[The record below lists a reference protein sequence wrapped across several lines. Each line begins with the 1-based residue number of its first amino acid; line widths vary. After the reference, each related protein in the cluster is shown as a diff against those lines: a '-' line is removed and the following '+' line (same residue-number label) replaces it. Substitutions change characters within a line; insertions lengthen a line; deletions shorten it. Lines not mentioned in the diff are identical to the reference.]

1 MESEGFREETYES
14 PDFDPATYLVALDR
28 SSEEIGIARVWMRS
42 DGPRLGLIGVRAN
55 RRRKGVARALLA
67 AVLAVVRERG
77 PAEVRTEVDETNVPS
92 RELLLSFGGRRVGS
106 SLELVR
112 DG

>member
-1 MESEGFREETYES
+1 MA
-14 PDFDPATYLVALDR
+14 DFDPATYLVALDER
-28 SSEEIGIARVWMRS
+28 GEGIGIARVWMRR
-42 DGPRLGLIGVRAN
+42 DVPRLGLIGVRAD

-67 AVLAVVRERG
+67 AALTAVRERG
-77 PAEVRTEVDETNVPS
+77 PAEVRTKVDETNIAS
-92 RELLLSFGGRRVGS
+92 RELLLRFGCREVGA